1 MSSRKAMTTT
11 IRVTQKAYNTLK
23 DVAEQEHASIQDT
36 LEKLLEEY
44 ATRKFFADLSQ
55 AVAQAKERPGVWEEE
70 LVEREEWEV
79 TLSDGLEKEEEDA
92 DEVR

>member
-1 MSSRKAMTTT
+1 MSSRKATTTT

-44 ATRKFFADLSQ
+44 ATRKFFADLSHS
-55 AVAQAKERPGVWEEE
+55 VAQAKERPEVWEEE
-70 LVEREEWEV
+70 LQERGSWEA
-79 TLSDGLEKEEEDA
+79 TLSDGLEEEEYA